1 MAKAL
6 ARWSLIGA
14 ASLLILV
21 QAIPYGRA
29 HTNPPVQGEPFWD
42 SPRTRELAARACFDC
57 HSNQTKWPWYSRIAP
72 VSWLVVK
79 DVERGREHLNASEWQ
94 REQKDAREAAEEVRE
109 GSMPLPI
116 YLPAHPEARLDA
128 VEKADLIRG
137 LEATFGAE
145 RGDDERRGRS
155 GGRDRGR

>member
-57 HSNQTKWPWYSRIAP
+57 HSNQTKWPWYSHIAP
-72 VSWLVVK
+72 ASWLVQNHV
-79 DVERGREHLNASEWQ
+79 DEGRGKLNFSEWTGPQ
-94 REQKDAREAAEEVRE
+94 EEAAESAEAVQKGE
-109 GSMPLPI
+109 MPMRSYVL
-116 YLPAHPEARLDA
+116 AHPSARLSA
-128 VEKADLIRG
+128 EEQQALLQG
-137 LEATFGAE
+137 LQATFGGEAGHE
-145 RGDDERRGRS
+145 EHEHQEEDD
-155 GGRDRGR
+155 D